1 MPFGKAFFEYGTMTC
16 RVHPM
21 SGQREVLPDR
31 AEAWEIRL
39 RATRVVKAASRPV

>member
-1 MPFGKAFFEYGTMTC
+1 MPFDEAFLEHGTMTC

-31 AEAWEIRL
+31 A
-39 RATRVVKAASRPV
+39 KA